1 VTSLCPMFWYGDV
14 LRNSQFSRRVYVAHI
29 SLFAILLPISST
41 ILPHYFLFF
50 LLSLSCSSTFLPPF
64 HSTPSLPLLSV
75 IPSAHDLSNPISF
88 HSLRKTPLQNPTNPS
103 PSPIQLQYPQ
113 PQPIPTHENPRLQET
128 AVPIPILTLSTPATY
143 KPYIHKPTHQSPYKP
158 QPNACDHDRYLIS
171 TLFSK
176 EFSATSG
183 GIHRI
188 GVFPIH
194 ESTSLVRSSSM
205 AWGIGGMR
213 AGKGVASVRLLLA
226 GMWGYGVCGLWIF
239 WHGLNLGGGFFFFL
253 GTGFMVLWVW
263 CWCFWVF
270 FDLFLCLL
278 FYSFYPFFSLLPSP
292 FSLLPSPSPSQAS
305 TQNHLP

>member
-1 VTSLCPMFWYGDV
+1 MTSLCPIFWYGDV
-14 LRNSQFSRRVYVAHI
+14 LRNPQFSRRVYVAHI
-29 SLFAILLPISST
+29 SLFAILLPISSI
-41 ILPHYFLFF
+41 ILPRYFLFF
-50 LLSLSCSSTFLPPF
+50 LLSLSRSSTFLPPL

-88 HSLRKTPLQNPTNPS
+88 HSLRGNPPPKPNQPVAIAHPT
-103 PSPIQLQYPQ
+103 YPQ
-113 PQPIPTHENPRLQET
+113 TQPIPTHENPAFQET

-226 GMWGYGVCGLWIF
+226 GMWGCGDMEFVVCGFSPWFGSLRGGF
-239 WHGLNLGGGFFFFL
+239 LGG
-253 GTGFMVLWVW
+253 TGSMALWVW

-270 FDLFLCLL
+270 F
-278 FYSFYPFFSLLPSP
+278 
-292 FSLLPSPSPSQAS
+292 
-305 TQNHLP
+305 